1 MEIDNPIES
10 NGSTAGVKENGLR
23 LYPVSA
29 TDSGEGLPY
38 APEDWPNPGDVWSW
52 KVGKRVAHS
61 GCFLD
66 RYLYLPKRLQ
76 EPMRKRGG
84 FASKLSVEHFVRA
97 SFPGADVDAFFAS
110 FSWKIPAKK
119 LHVNK
124 GSEEELNA
132 VITLLPEEISEQLGS
147 DSQFG
152 AVGCK
157 AGNKICNS
165 LVETR
170 DSALEPMACDICCS
184 EPSFCRDCCCILCC
198 KTINSSYGG
207 YSFIKCEAMV
217 GYNIICGHVAHID
230 CALRSY
236 MAGTVGGS
244 IGLDAEY
251 YCRRCDMR
259 TDLVPHVT
267 KIFRTCESIDSR
279 DDIEKILNVGS
290 CVLRG
295 SQKTSAKSLLLR
307 IEMAMAKLKSGT
319 YLENIWKTEDIS
331 AVTAGGLSDR
341 GHNALE
347 VTNRRE
353 SLEFGIGSPQI
364 LSTNF
369 DPRIESLKLEDE
381 IDRVLH
387 SLRKAQESEYK
398 IAEERLCAQKNY
410 ILNLY
415 QQLDKERFE
424 HSTHSSS
431 NDPDALLEATRNRE
445 DRIKWEI
452 IKLREMEEVGKG
464 FGKTSKNILKEHFG
478 LQTEH

>member
-157 AGNKICNS
+157 AGNKMCNS

-267 KIFRTCESIDSR
+267 KIFCTCESIDSR

-307 IEMAMAKLKSGT
+307 IEMAMAK
-319 YLENIWKTEDIS
+319 
-331 AVTAGGLSDR
+331 V
-341 GHNALE
+341 
-347 VTNRRE
+347 
-353 SLEFGIGSPQI
+353 SL
-364 LSTNF
+364 N
-369 DPRIESLKLEDE
+369 
-381 IDRVLH
+381 
-387 SLRKAQESEYK
+387 
-398 IAEERLCAQKNY
+398 C
-410 ILNLY
+410 
-415 QQLDKERFE
+415 
-424 HSTHSSS
+424 
-431 NDPDALLEATRNRE
+431 
-445 DRIKWEI
+445 
-452 IKLREMEEVGKG
+452 
-464 FGKTSKNILKEHFG
+464 
-478 LQTEH
+478 